1 MIKVIRVI
9 ANVVINPEI
18 GKAVNEKYGTL
29 LLDEF
34 LKVLIS
40 NPFKKNEELVMSIL
54 STLNNLSYYYTSEVE
69 LDVFH
74 IKQIE
79 IIEGITEYSKS
90 KNKECVIEAMRI
102 MGNLSRSKI
111 TRDFIT
117 ESEVFKILIN
127 VLSKVD
133 LTLLK
138 TTIGV
143 FVNLMA
149 DNKSRNLFKNSGGIG
164 KLITILNSFAQND
177 WILAMLVCQV
187 IWNYCIDTID
197 LYELIPDSEI
207 QQLLEVLAELLG
219 KFQQYFSSKTLY
231 YYSCIS
237 DDEKLFG
244 ITEDSDE
251 DVYVTQDY
259 LIWEEFAGVATNI
272 LEKIEYF
279 LETFDQIHI
288 NNDHNLP
295 QKRDSSTNLT
305 LAAWQIYI
313 PKIFIY
319 IPT

>member
-1 MIKVIRVI
+1 MWKIYLERTLKFFSQKTDNDLVENGNPEDVMIKVIRVI

-18 GKAVNEKYGTL
+18 GRAVNEKYGTL
-29 LLDEF
+29 LIDEF

-40 NPFKKNEELVMSIL
+40 NPFKKNDELVMSIL

-90 KNKECVIEAMRI
+90 KNKECVIESMRI

-117 ESEVFKILIN
+117 ESEVLQILIN
-127 VLSKVD
+127 VLSKAD

-149 DNKSRNLFKNSGGIG
+149 DNKSRNLFKDLGGIS
-164 KLITILNSFAQND
+164 KLITILNSYAQND
-177 WILAMLVCQV
+177 WLLAMLVCQV

-197 LYELIPDSEI
+197 LYELIPDHEI
-207 QQLLEVLAELLG
+207 QQLLEILAELLG
-219 KFQQYFSSKTLY
+219 
-231 YYSCIS
+231 
-237 DDEKLFG
+237 LF
-244 ITEDSDE
+244 
-251 DVYVTQDY
+251 
-259 LIWEEFAGVATNI
+259 
-272 LEKIEYF
+272 
-279 LETFDQIHI
+279 
-288 NNDHNLP
+288 
-295 QKRDSSTNLT
+295 
-305 LAAWQIYI
+305 
-313 PKIFIY
+313 
-319 IPT
+319 